1 MYCALD
7 LKAVLLLVA
16 SSQAAYAGSADPPS
30 WADVAEIFAER
41 CVMCHSEIGA
51 GRGLRL
57 DSYEAVILGSE
68 RGAVL
73 VPGDSDASELIRR
86 LRGQSTPRMP
96 FLSRTLPPEQIE
108 LIERWV
114 DAGLPGPSL
123 STGTLNETARG
134 ELE

>member
-1 MYCALD
+1 MLRAHD
-7 LKAVLLLVA
+7 LIAVLLLVA
-16 SSQAAYAGSADPPS
+16 SPSVANAGGADPPG

-41 CVMCHSEIGA
+41 CVMCHSEKGA

-57 DSYEAVILGSE
+57 DSYEAVILGGE

-96 FLSRTLPPEQIE
+96 FLSRALPPEQIE

-114 DAGLPGPSL
+114 DAGLPGPSP
-123 STGTLNETARG
+123 STDTPNETAQG
-134 ELE
+134 EFQ